1 MAGII
6 DPQLMECDKSGFL
19 HCGRWNCF
27 NLCLVDCNGYV
38 FVLDVETQ
46 AVEEAHVDVGD
57 PDKGEPGDEIAAP
70 AFVEHLEAGDDEKQC
85 CDVVAEAVLAGE
97 EVEEFAWDEAAA
109 VLALVFAPV
118 AGLAKNLFVGDGPGN
133 TRYGECEDEEIGELT
148 RESHEHFSGIQS
160 ASSEMQDGGLG
171 LQDGLEEQTDSDAS

>member
-1 MAGII
+1 MKFHGRI
-6 DPQLMECDKSGFL
+6 GFDL
-19 HCGRWNCF
+19 G
-27 NLCLVDCNGYV
+27 LVYGYGYV
-38 FVLDVETQ
+38 FVLDVEAQ
-46 AVEEAHVDVGD
+46 AIEEAHVDVGN
-57 PDKGEPGDEIAAP
+57 PDESEPGDEIAAP
-70 AFVEHLEAGDDEKQC
+70 ALVEHLEASDEEEEGS
-85 CDVVAEAVLAGE
+85 DVVAEAVLAGE
-97 EVEEFAWDEAAA
+97 EVEEFARDKAAA